1 MYALRI
7 YKEYYWLKIYSP
19 EISHGFRNF
28 EIATH
33 G

>member
-1 MYALRI
+1 MPYGLH
-7 YKEYYWLKIYSP
+7 KEYYWLKIYSP

-28 EIATH
+28 EIATR

>member
-1 MYALRI
+1 MPYGL

-33 G
+33 E

>member
-1 MYALRI
+1 MYLN
-7 YKEYYWLKIYSP
+7 KEYYWLKIYSP